1 MTISREKLLA
11 EAKTT
16 GFRPEVLEKVIHLTN
31 LLQQFNAHPF
41 LKGRWALKGGTA
53 LNLFV
58 FDLPRLS
65 VDIDLNYIASADRE
79 TMLAERPKIEQAIS
93 AVCSRE
99 GLSIARQPTDH
110 AGGKWRLRYASA
122 VTENG
127 NLEVDLNFLLR
138 VPLWPVATC
147 DSRQVGS
154 YKATAIP
161 VLDVH
166 ELAAGKL
173 AALLSRQ
180 ASRDLFDAHQLQTTQ
195 KLDPA
200 KLRLAFILY
209 GAMNRKD
216 WQTVKIDDVGV
227 DAGELEDQLAPLLS
241 ESSLARITDRHAWA
255 EKIIAECRTALS
267 VVLPMDASQ
276 LKFLDRLLKAGEID
290 PSLLTDDADMR
301 GRIARHP
308 ALLWKALN
316 VREHKDGQLPN
327 E

>member
-31 LLQQFNAHPF
+31 LLQQLNAHPF

-65 VDIDLNYIASADRE
+65 VDIDLNYIAAADRD
-79 TMLAERPKIEQAIS
+79 TMLAERPKFEQAVA

-110 AGGKWRLRYASA
+110 AGGKWRLRYTSA
-122 VTENG
+122 VTDAG

-138 VPLWPVATC
+138 VPLWPVVTR
-147 DSRQVGS
+147 DSRQIGS
-154 YKATAIP
+154 YQATAIP

-180 ASRDLFDAHQLQTTQ
+180 ASRDLFDAHQLLTTQ
-195 KLDPA
+195 TLDPNR
-200 KLRLAFILY
+200 LRLAFILY

-216 WQTVKIDDVGV
+216 WRTVKIDDVGV

-241 ESSLARITDRHAWA
+241 ESSLGRITDRHAWA
-255 EKIIAECRTALS
+255 ETIIAECRTALS

-276 LKFLDRLLKAGEID
+276 LKFLNRLLDAGEID
-290 PSLLTDDADMR
+290 PSLLTDDADMHD
-301 GRIARHP
+301 RIAQHP

-316 VREHKDGQLPN
+316 VRQHRRGQPPN